1 MYKIISGTKQIK
13 TINFDNM
20 IFYGST
26 NVIPTTSADI
36 RALPNRLFNIGTDE
50 ITLQTGNV
58 NKIFVVAVPSNKTID
73 LVLDENAMFADIT
86 RTYVG
91 STIMVADAGG
101 LETEYNIYIMSNA
114 IPYTRNH
121 KHRITFI

>member
-1 MYKIISGTKQIK
+1 M
-13 TINFDNM
+13 
-20 IFYGST
+20 
-26 NVIPTTSADI
+26 PTTSANI

-58 NKIFVVAVPSNKTID
+58 NKIFVVAVPSTKQID
-73 LVLDENAMFADIT
+73 LVFDENAMFADIT

-91 STIMVADAGG
+91 SNMMVSDAGG
-101 LETEYNIYIMSNA
+101 LETEYNTYIMENA

-121 KHRITFI
+121 KHKITFI